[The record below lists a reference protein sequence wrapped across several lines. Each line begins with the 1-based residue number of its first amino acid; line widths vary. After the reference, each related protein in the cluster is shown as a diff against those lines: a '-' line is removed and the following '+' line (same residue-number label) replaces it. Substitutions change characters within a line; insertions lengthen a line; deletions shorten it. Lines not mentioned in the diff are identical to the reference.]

1 MWTCFYKGERHGIRI
16 FRSRRRDYGAVFRS
30 VDFSNPRRNNQ
41 MSRKDSC
48 LELDRDGKFRY
59 ARGQCAV
66 LFRISLPV
74 GKKELFES
82 ITGFNLTVP
91 PKIGIN

>member
-1 MWTCFYKGERHGIRI
+1 MEHEFFDLGEETVVRCSAVSMSIILEGIIRCHGKIH
-16 FRSRRRDYGAVFRS
+16 DTHC
-30 VDFSNPRRNNQ
+30 
-41 MSRKDSC
+41 M
-48 LELDRDGKFRY
+48 ELDCDGKFRY

-91 PKIGIN
+91 PKFGIN